1 MNTKSPTRWIRRIN
15 TVLLISLLLTFVGAA
30 SAQGATVRGRLDRR
44 DGQGRLYPATYIS
57 VTLNSPTMGRSSPTY
72 TGADGMYYLYNVP
85 PGNYLLEIWPSPGKP
100 PITYKISVYD
110 QPYVDINPI
119 LIQ

>member
-1 MNTKSPTRWIRRIN
+1 MSIKSPTKWIKRIN
-15 TVLLISLLLTFVGAA
+15 ISVLISLLLVFVGTA

-57 VTLNSPTMGRSSPTY
+57 VTLSSPNMGRSSPAY
-72 TGADGMYYLYNVP
+72 TGADGMYYLHNVP
-85 PGNYLLEIWPSPGKP
+85 PGDYHLEVWAYPGRP
-100 PITYKISVYD
+100 PITFNIRVYD
-110 QPYVDINPI
+110 RPYMDINPI

>member
-1 MNTKSPTRWIRRIN
+1 MNTKSPTKWIRCIN
-15 TVLLISLLLTFVGAA
+15 IALLISLLLTFVGTA

-44 DGQGRLYPATYIS
+44 DGQGRLYPATYVS
-57 VTLNSPTMGRSSPTY
+57 VTLNSPKMGRSSQAY

-85 PGNYLLEIWPSPGKP
+85 PGDYQLEVWAYPGRA
-100 PITYKISVYD
+100 PITYNIRVYD
-110 QPYVDINPI
+110 RPYTDIYPI

>member
-1 MNTKSPTRWIRRIN
+1 MNTKSPTKWIRLIN
-15 TVLLISLLLTFVGAA
+15 RVLLISLFLVFVGTT

-44 DGQGRLYPATYIS
+44 DGYGRLYPASYVS
-57 VTLNSPTMGRSSPTY
+57 VTLNNPKIGRSSPAY

-85 PGNYLLEIWPSPGKP
+85 PGDYQLEVWAYPGKP
-100 PITYKISVYD
+100 PLTFNIRVYD
-110 QPYVDINPI
+110 RPYTDINPI